1 MPNSSPP
8 DRQLFIFK
16 KPKTMYKP
24 LQENHFKGAPPT
36 SVSIKFIRRSNN
48 INASIP
54 HLFQAKEPQHNLRII
69 QVVNVRWFNATA
81 WYGLWL
87 ARLLREAGHRCEVAA
102 LPGTDT
108 WRKAEDWGFTPLDLN
123 LNSGN
128 PARLAAAYGGLRRL
142 VKEYRPHIVNCHR
155 GEGFFLWAMLRRQL
169 NSFALV
175 RTRGD
180 QRRPRH
186 DFCNKWLHNQ
196 AADALISTNTPM
208 ARYFENH
215 MATPQGHMTTILGGV
230 DQNIFCFDPVGRQK
244 VRREF
249 GFADNETVVG
259 LLGRLDTVKDQRGV
273 IAACALLR
281 RAGRPA
287 RLMLLGEGT
296 SNISRATVEA
306 WLKDAGLAEFAV
318 ITGRRQDVPACI
330 SAMDIGVV
338 ASLGSE
344 TIARAA
350 LEIMACRRP
359 LLSTTVGVMP
369 DLLPAEAL
377 FAPEDPA
384 AMAEK
389 IANVMDDPAFTQF
402 LLDDAAKRLP
412 QLSGPAFAGQ
422 TLQAYVRAM
431 NAAGIQI

>member
-1 MPNSSPP
+1 M
-8 DRQLFIFK
+8 
-16 KPKTMYKP
+16 
-24 LQENHFKGAPPT
+24 
-36 SVSIKFIRRSNN
+36 
-48 INASIP
+48 
-54 HLFQAKEPQHNLRII
+54 
-69 QVVNVRWFNATA
+69 RWFNATA

-87 ARLLREAGHRCEVAA
+87 ARLLREAGHDCEVAA

-128 PARLAAAYGGLRRL
+128 PAHLAAAYAGLRRL
-142 VKEYRPHIVNCHR
+142 AREYRPHIVNCHR
-155 GEGFFLWAMLRRQL
+155 GEGFFLWALLRRQL

-186 DFCNKWLHNQ
+186 DFCNKWLHNK

-208 ARYFENH
+208 ARYFESR
-215 MATPQGHMTTILGGV
+215 MATPPGHMTTILGGV
-230 DQNIFCFDPVGRQK
+230 DQNIFRFDPVGRQK

-273 IAACALLR
+273 IAACTLLR
-281 RAGRPA
+281 RAGRPV

-306 WLKDAGLAEFAV
+306 WLKDAGMAKFAV
-318 ITGRRQDVPACI
+318 ITGRRPDVASCI

-338 ASLGSE
+338 ASIGSE

-350 LEIMACRRP
+350 LEIMACGRP
-359 LLSTTVGVMP
+359 LLSTTIGVMP

-377 FAPEDPA
+377 FVPKDSA
-384 AMAEK
+384 AMAGK
-389 IANVMDDPAFTQF
+389 IASVMDDPGFARF
-402 LLDDAAKRLP
+402 LLDDAARRLP
-412 QLSGPAFAGQ
+412 QLSGPAFVEQ
-422 TLQAYVRAM
+422 TLQVYARAM
-431 NAAGIQI
+431 ATAGVQV